1 MKQCPRCNRNYAD
14 DALSYCLDDGAV
26 LVQKFDRDA
35 TLINPYPP
43 SPPIVP
49 PTVAYQRPPAVAPI
63 GPPAYMPA
71 PVRRRSPWVVG
82 LLVLMAL
89 GVGLAIGG
97 FIFQRSNSSSA
108 SSPSVNPAQEPVA
121 THSTSPTP
129 GPSPESSEKSRETTP
144 ATTNDGEST
153 TVQDQQCVLYNDKSD
168 KSVIRVRVN
177 CDTQNCD
184 SDVSTIA
191 GEYPDNTPIRI
202 VNGVRVQGSRFTW
215 IKVVLVSSGQA
226 VWVAST
232 KIKCT

>member
-1 MKQCPRCNRNYAD
+1 M
-14 DALSYCLDDGAV
+14 
-26 LVQKFDRDA
+26 
-35 TLINPYPP
+35 
-43 SPPIVP
+43 
-49 PTVAYQRPPAVAPI
+49 
-63 GPPAYMPA
+63 
-71 PVRRRSPWVVG
+71 
-82 LLVLMAL
+82 MAL
-89 GVGLAIGG
+89 AVGLAIGG

-108 SSPSVNPAQEPVA
+108 SSPSVIPAQEPVA

-129 GPSPESSEKSRETTP
+129 TPIPESSEKPRETTP

-184 SDVSTIA
+184 TDVSTIA
-191 GEYPDNTPIRI
+191 GEYPDNTPIRV

-232 KIKCT
+232 KIKCS